1 MKTIKLTPNEAELLN
16 SLITPFLEVN
26 SSARAIR
33 DKLNERGR
41 NDRKTDSFSVAY
53 GEGRNDL
60 KTDSFSVAYGGGNLE
75 AKLMDLKSRLELAY
89 RKIEN
94 VRKTTRF
101 DTVAQQL
108 MFENDSKHRVEALI
122 AEIRETE
129 DKIDKQRTVQRFN
142 SYDSGGY

>member
-53 GEGRNDL
+53 GE
-60 KTDSFSVAYGGGNLE
+60 GNLE

>member
-41 NDRKTDSFSVAY
+41 NDHKTDSFSVAY
-53 GEGRNDL
+53 GEG
-60 KTDSFSVAYGGGNLE
+60 NLE
-75 AKLMDLKSRLELAY
+75 AKLMDLRSRLELAY

>member
-41 NDRKTDSFSVAY
+41 NDHKTDSFSVAY
-53 GEGRNDL
+53 GEG
-60 KTDSFSVAYGGGNLE
+60 NLE
-75 AKLMDLKSRLELAY
+75 AKLMDLRSRLELAY

-108 MFENDSKHRVEALI
+108 MFENDSNIRVEALI

>member
-41 NDRKTDSFSVAY
+41 NDHKTDSFSVAY
-53 GEGRNDL
+53 GEG
-60 KTDSFSVAYGGGNLE
+60 NLE
-75 AKLMDLKSRLELAY
+75 AKLMDLRSRLELAY

-101 DTVAQQL
+101 DSLAQQL
-108 MFENDSKHRVEALI
+108 TFENDSKHRVEALI

>member
-53 GEGRNDL
+53 GEG
-60 KTDSFSVAYGGGNLE
+60 NLE
-75 AKLMDLKSRLELAY
+75 AKLMDLRSRLELAY

>member
-53 GEGRNDL
+53 GEG
-60 KTDSFSVAYGGGNLE
+60 NLE
-75 AKLMDLKSRLELAY
+75 AKLMDLRSRLELAY

-108 MFENDSKHRVEALI
+108 MFENDSNIRVEALI

>member
-53 GEGRNDL
+53 GEA
-60 KTDSFSVAYGGGNLE
+60 KLE

-108 MFENDSKHRVEALI
+108 MFENDSNIRVEALI